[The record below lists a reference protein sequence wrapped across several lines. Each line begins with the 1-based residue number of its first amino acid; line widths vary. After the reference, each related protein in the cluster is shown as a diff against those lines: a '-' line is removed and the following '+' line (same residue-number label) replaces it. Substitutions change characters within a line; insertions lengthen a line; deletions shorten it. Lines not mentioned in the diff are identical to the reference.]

1 MLATVQSSKCRLGEE
16 MLSDEMVHQELLGEV
31 KRRLQRRRF
40 HQMHVSDF
48 IVLSSC
54 LRHRQGRNQGLEVRV
69 LRSRIYIIYSV
80 YSIYGIL

>member
-54 LRHRQGRNQGLEVRV
+54 LLGLDTGRAVTKVWQLGF
-69 LRSRIYIIYSV
+69 
-80 YSIYGIL
+80 